1 MNDTGGKRVRRRTET
16 MVLIMG
22 VLLFI
27 IGFAILVCLCNNATA
42 APVITSV
49 NNSQTGSATYLYP
62 NFGETVNY
70 TVEANETIT
79 TWVWRLNGY
88 NQFNNNPTKFI
99 THNFFG
105 YHNVT
110 VNGTNANGTTS
121 TVTWVVW
128 VSRELRD
135 THAEEIDET
144 AYDMMQDS
152 IAGEPSF
159 HEFMQAASYPYTST
173 LGLIFY
179 LFLFGLPLLMMYI
192 RQDSMTIPATL
203 MFIIGGVIIAML
215 PAQWQIIAGALM
227 GLALFGMLYKLYKE
241 RG

>member
-1 MNDTGGKRVRRRTET
+1 MGRRTST
-16 MVLIMG
+16 TTLVAWIAIFILGFG
-22 VLLFI
+22 VI
-27 IGFAILVCLCNNATA
+27 VSLCNDAACTPQITNAT
-42 APVITSV
+42 
-49 NNSQTGSATYLYP
+49 NNQTGSAMYLYP
-62 NFGETVNY
+62 DYGDTVNY
-70 TVEANETIT
+70 TVEANETVAWAWYADGVTLPDTLTYYHIT
-79 TWVWRLNGY
+79 YTG
-88 NQFNNNPTKFI
+88 
-99 THNFFG
+99 FG

-110 VNGTNANGTTS
+110 VTGTNLNGITNA
-121 TVTWVVW
+121 TWIVW

-135 THAEEIDET
+135 THAEEVDET
-144 AYDMMQDS
+144 AYDMLQDS
-152 IAGEPSF
+152 IAGDDGAPSF
-159 HEFMQAASYPYTST
+159 HGFMQAVSHPYTSA